1 MTYHELPTT
10 QDQRSDHSGF
20 VLGLIAGAAVGG
32 GLALLFAPNEGA
44 QTRQGLATGAQQAS
58 RRMSEAYGSLAGTA
72 RRNVRRFSN
81 YTRSISASANQA
93 ADSTF
98 GETHYERARPASDV
112 LRDAVGEASYTP
124 SPSPSPTSDTGS
136 GPGLTSPASDRSPL
150 V

>member
-10 QDQRSDHSGF
+10 QMHRGDNSGF

-44 QTRQGLATGAQQAS
+44 QTRHGLAAGAQQAG
-58 RRMSEAYGSLAGTA
+58 RRVSEAYGSLAGSA

-81 YTRSISASANQA
+81 YTRGGAASA
-93 ADSTF
+93 ADTTSNSLSTDS
-98 GETHYERARPASDV
+98 HYERARPAGDV
-112 LRDAVGEASYTP
+112 IRDAVGEAIYTP
-124 SPSPSPTSDTGS
+124 ASTPNMSA
-136 GPGLTSPASDRSPL
+136 GPGVTTPAPDRSPL